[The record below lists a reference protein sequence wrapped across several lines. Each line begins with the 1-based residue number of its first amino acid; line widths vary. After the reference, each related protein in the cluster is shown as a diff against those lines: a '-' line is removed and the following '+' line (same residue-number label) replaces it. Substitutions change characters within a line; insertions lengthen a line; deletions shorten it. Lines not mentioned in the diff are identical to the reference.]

1 MESAI
6 SRRGYRGKKQTP
18 KGGEPKPLEVCVDF
32 SGRRRRSMD
41 RAQEKNSSSL
51 PAQPAS
57 LSAAPC
63 FIFFLFSRPDISAH
77 SSNPPRDAAS
87 GHISAAPT
95 CNHPKP
101 FAHPHPHTYISLPQR
116 FQQRVR
122 CRICFQ
128 QLYFL
133 FFSSKVVVPVEYTY
147 IIGCI
152 S

>member
-1 MESAI
+1 VLTS
-6 SRRGYRGKKQTP
+6 Q
-18 KGGEPKPLEVCVDF
+18 GGGDGPWT
-32 SGRRRRSMD
+32 GRRDASS
-41 RAQEKNSSSL
+41 RAAAEAASRLGCHCQEKNSSSL